1 MLLVNGG
8 EGQNAALDR
17 SVEYGGNL
25 ASVHESDV
33 SLYLERSRRPYIKS
47 VRVAD
52 ETIFI
57 TVDAQKVAVVAHEGR
72 HTSRRQLNILA
83 KHLREKFDIDVQI
96 VVSSDEANARVEG
109 LLRDLFERQFPGIVN
124 DVTASLS
131 DAETASVW
139 VDAENVSDMET
150 VIAIEA
156 AARTTLS
163 SLALQGS
170 EVHVQALIVEE
181 PTNVA
186 ILSAVKLLSPVNLF
200 ELKRHLDRDFHLP
213 SEHWLASKLDSMRKK
228 GFVLR
233 DPDGNFH
240 LTESG
245 LSVVPISR
253 RRNSSDVSRALLLVR
268 RKWT

>member
-17 SVEYGGNL
+17 FVEYGGNL

-186 ILSAVKLLSPVNLF
+186 ILSAAKLLSPVNLF

-253 RRNSSDVSRALLLVR
+253 RRNSSDVSRALLLAR